1 MMIMTKKS
9 DHIRGFTDYFIL
21 SILEKYDSYG
31 YEIAKII
38 EDVSQQNINLNEA
51 TLYIALKRLMK
62 DGKIST
68 YKQKNKKGMLRRYY
82 RLNNQGKKELK
93 AFRKE
98 WIDLESTLSTLVSG
112 KFNYERSE

>member
-1 MMIMTKKS
+1 MTKKS

-38 EDVSQQNINLNEA
+38 EDVSKDNINLKEA
-51 TLYIALKRLMK
+51 TLYIALKRLLK

-82 RLNNQGKKELK
+82 RLNNLGKQQLK
-93 AFRKE
+93 QFRKE
-98 WIDLESTLSTLVSG
+98 WVDLETTLSTLVSG
-112 KFNYERSE
+112 QFNYKRSD

>member
-1 MMIMTKKS
+1 MTKTS

-38 EDVSQQNINLNEA
+38 ENVSQENINLNEA
-51 TLYIALKRLMK
+51 TLYIALKRLLK

-68 YKQKNKKGMLRRYY
+68 YKKKSKKGIARRYY
-82 RLNNQGKKELK
+82 HLNDEGKRQLK
-93 AFRKE
+93 QFRKE
-98 WIDLESTLSTLVSG
+98 WIDLENTLSTLVRG
-112 KFNYERSE
+112 EFKYERVD

>member
-1 MMIMTKKS
+1 MIMTQNS

-38 EDVSQQNINLNEA
+38 EDVSHQSISLNEA
-51 TLYIALKRLMK
+51 TLYIALKRLLK
-62 DGKIST
+62 DGKITS

-82 RLNNQGKKELK
+82 QLNDVGKAQLK
-93 AFRKE
+93 SFRKE
-98 WIDLESTLSTLVSG
+98 WIDLEMTLSTLVNGSF
-112 KFNYERSE
+112 KYKRKD